1 MNVIDDKG
9 LIEEKELIESFYPNR
24 KARQTELPIIEISE
38 KNVSVNELTNG
49 SRLAYRYSSE
59 KLPSKGWN
67 HYNNPIDLKPND
79 TLEIIAHRIGYKSVI
94 TKIYNGEK
102 ISVEYPLSRIE
113 IQDIRYSANRP
124 KLPPIK

>member
-1 MNVIDDKG
+1 MKV
-9 LIEEKELIESFYPNR
+9 
-24 KARQTELPIIEISE
+24 TE
-38 KNVSVNELTNG
+38 G
-49 SRLAYRYSSE
+49 SRLGYKYSSE

-79 TLEIIAHRIGYKSVI
+79 TLEIIAHRIGYKSVL

-124 KLPPIK
+124 KLPPME